1 METQFLEISNGTA
14 ISRKEIP
21 NLTFDVFRENAVK
34 LVRNNAKI
42 VQFFGYEDID
52 NDSYKNSN
60 AIKLLAVLRTNRV
73 HAGRHYTL
81 FAATCDAPSSYPSLT
96 LECEP
101 FHLFEREIAEQFGI
115 VPEGHPWLKM
125 VRYHPNSQGRP
136 DVFGNDYAKDS
147 QGNYYYKDDIPGN
160 YPYYSVEGKEI
171 HEVAV
176 GPVHAGVIEPGH
188 FRFNCIGEK
197 VLHLEIQLGYQH
209 RGVEELIPKAEP
221 KRLPI
226 IIESIA
232 GDTSV
237 ANAVSFAQ
245 VIESL
250 IHKEYKEQRHKDH
263 KEHRFQPDTG
273 AKKIRTIALELERI
287 ANHVG
292 DLGALSGDVA
302 FLPPANYFGRMR
314 GDFLNMTL
322 LICGNRFGKGLVR
335 PGGVRFSIETSL
347 REELMRRINELEI
360 QVANVIELLLITTPS
375 VRDRFEDCGVVS
387 RSDAHELGLVG
398 PAGRA
403 CGLSYDARRAF
414 PTEYYPNIDIPE
426 NAKSTGDVYARA
438 TVRADEIMQSI
449 AIIKNLLQE
458 PIETSIENSCLG
470 FKDNQIDKGNS
481 KLLSDFAPDSFV
493 VTINEAWRG
502 ELSHSILTDK
512 NGKIIRYKIKDP
524 SFHNWSGLAMSLR
537 NTEISDFPLN
547 NKSYNLSYCGFDL

>member
-1 METQFLEISNGTA
+1 MQTQFSEVTNGVA
-14 ISRKEIP
+14 ISRRDLP
-21 NLTFDVFRENAVK
+21 HLTFDDFRENALK
-34 LVRNNAKI
+34 LVRNNAK
-42 VQFFGYEDID
+42 VVHFFGYED
-52 NDSYKNSN
+52 DSKESSQNGN
-60 AIKLLAVLRTNRV
+60 GGKIKLLALFRTNRV
-73 HAGRHYTL
+73 YRDRRYTL
-81 FAATCDAPSSYPSLT
+81 FAATCNAPDAYPSLT
-96 LECEP
+96 SECEP

-115 VPEGHPWLKM
+115 VPDGHPWLKM
-125 VRYHPNSQGRP
+125 VRYHPNSQGKP
-136 DVFGNDYAKDS
+136 DAFGNDYSKDNDR
-147 QGNYYYKDDIPGN
+147 NYYYTQDIPGN

-171 HEVAV
+171 HDVAV

-188 FRFNCIGEK
+188 FRFNCIGER

-209 RGVEELIPKAEP
+209 RGIENLIINTPF
-221 KRLPI
+221 KRLPVI
-226 IIESIA
+226 VEGIA
-232 GDTSV
+232 GDTTV

-245 VIESL
+245 AVEALTKINIS
-250 IHKEYKEQRHKDH
+250 D
-263 KEHRFQPDTG
+263 D
-273 AKKIRTIALELERI
+273 AKKIRTIALELERL

-302 FLPPANYFGRMR
+302 FLPPANYCGRMR

-335 PGGVRFSIETSL
+335 PGGVRFAIDSVLCDEI
-347 REELMRRINELEI
+347 MRRITELEI

-375 VRDRFEDCGVVS
+375 VRDRFEDCGTVS

-398 PAGRA
+398 TAGRA

-438 TVRADEIMQSI
+438 KIRAEEVMQSI
-449 AIIKNLLQE
+449 AIVKM
-458 PIETSIENSCLG
+458 
-470 FKDNQIDKGNS
+470 
-481 KLLSDFAPDSFV
+481 LLSDSLIEIAPVELSFIETNFYEKDSKDYADFTPLAPDSFV

-502 ELSHSILTDK
+502 ELSHCILTDQT
-512 NGKIIRYKIKDP
+512 GKILRYKIKDP

-537 NTEISDFPLN
+537 DTGISDFPLN